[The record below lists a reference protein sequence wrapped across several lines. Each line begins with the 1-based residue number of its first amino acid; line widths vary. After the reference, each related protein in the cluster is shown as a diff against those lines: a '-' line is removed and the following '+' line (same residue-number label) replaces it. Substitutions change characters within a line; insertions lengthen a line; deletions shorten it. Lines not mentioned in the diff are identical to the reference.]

1 MKTSTTSRSQIQTSI
16 YFTIEIHTQD
26 LSTLPA
32 LTKVLEKFNYYH
44 KETAADDNDKVGI
57 MSFWRT
63 NLSATTG
70 AYQCRFRLKGLIS
83 DLQAHLFPFSIQ
95 KLLIF
100 SSISSAPM
108 HAYHPKKANEH
119 FDALTPQ

>member
-1 MKTSTTSRSQIQTSI
+1 MKTSTTSRSQTQTSI

-32 LTKVLEKFNYYH
+32 LTKVLEKFNYHH
-44 KETAADDNDKVGI
+44 KEAAADGNDKVDL
-57 MSFWRT
+57 SFWRT

-100 SSISSAPM
+100 SSISFAPM
-108 HAYHPKKANEH
+108 HAYHPKKVNEY